1 MAHSSDGRSLM
12 SFVTTTRAR
21 GGIVTSKRGCSV
33 RGINLLSLQSDAI
46 ELNHTV
52 LRSIKVLP
60 KVSQGWVLKN
70 VKI

>member
-1 MAHSSDGRSLM
+1 MAHSSDGRSLI

-21 GGIVTSKRGCSV
+21 GSIVRCKRGGV

-60 KVSQGWVLKN
+60 KVSQGRVLKN
-70 VKI
+70 VKF